1 MAKFKKA
8 ILKAKTHHAPNG
20 QVVVT
25 PERLKHWADTHA
37 LMHSRN
43 WHSSV
48 HFDHQDDPAQQQLVQ
63 MGPKGKVKRG
73 AANAVGRCVDFKLA
87 PDGLSAEVTLD
98 LPDSKATEKARQN
111 VVEISP
117 VIKGSVKDGDGQ
129 EYRDAIVSYD
139 LVTQPVDNTQTAF
152 VEVND
157 AIACSLRM
165 VDDEGKS
172 TVYRMGLDDRKPFG
186 DPDDDGDELPDGND
200 DPTETVDDKNED
212 MPKVQGDDK
221 CAEAIRAHLE
231 QLGLGV
237 PSDWSMTSEG
247 ADKILLGCLKTLVNA
262 QQKADADKASD
273 KGEDGNDQ
281 GDDDM
286 GKLADPGFAAL
297 SLKANNALAYAEREH
312 RRGITARL
320 EQLAKDGR
328 CTVDECNKH
337 LEAIGTISLSLDDNG
352 QPASSDVEKWIESRA
367 AVPAG
372 TFWDEATRTANVQ
385 RMSLVEPDARQT
397 LGAEDAGVEYGR
409 KLMGLDKA
417 AK

>member
-1 MAKFKKA
+1 MAKFTKA

-139 LVTQPVDNTQTAF
+139 LVTQPVDNTQSKF
-152 VEVND
+152 VEVSD

-186 DPDDDGDELPDGND
+186 DPSDDDEDDALPDGND
-200 DPTETVDDKNED
+200 DPTEVEDENPD
-212 MPKVQGDDK
+212 MPEAEGNDK
-221 CAEAIRAHLE
+221 IAEAIRAHLD
-231 QLGLGV
+231 QLGAAL
-237 PSDWSMTSEG
+237 PSNWTFKSDAAAE
-247 ADKILLGCLKTLVNA
+247 ILLTALKTLVKAN
-262 QQKADADKASD
+262 QKAEAEAANDDSD
-273 KGEDGNDQ
+273 NDDSN

-352 QPASSDVEKWIESRA
+352 QPASSDVEKWIDSRA

-372 TFWDEATRTANVQ
+372 TFWDEATRTANVK
-385 RMSLVEPDARQT
+385 MSLVEPETRQT
-397 LGAEDAGVEYGR
+397 LGNEEAGVQYGR
-409 KLMGLDKA
+409 QLMGLDKA